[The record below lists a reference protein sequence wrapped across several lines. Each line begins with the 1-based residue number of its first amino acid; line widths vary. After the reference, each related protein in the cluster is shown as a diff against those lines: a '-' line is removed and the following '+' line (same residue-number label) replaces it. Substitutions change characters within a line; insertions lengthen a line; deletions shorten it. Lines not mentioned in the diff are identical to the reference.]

1 MLKHLF
7 KRTCIAIPTLLLVL
21 TIVFFLMRMI
31 PGSPAEAI
39 LRGDDVTQE
48 DIEELEEAMGLN
60 DPIPVQYVRYLGNI
74 LTGNWGNSYVYT
86 DKPVFTRMLERWE
99 PAIFMAIMAT
109 IITVVL
115 AFPIGIIS
123 ATHRNSLGDYLTT
136 TSAIAMQS
144 IPTICWSLL
153 LIYFFAYKIPIFR
166 TAGYVYIADG
176 GFAKAIYSI
185 MLPSLA
191 LGLHHVAGQV
201 RYVRTTM
208 LDVMNQDYVRTA
220 KSKGLPQYKI
230 YYKHAMKNTL
240 NITGSMVISSF
251 VGMLGGTS
259 VTEKAFNISGLGTLA
274 VTSLSN
280 RDYNQEQAIV
290 IWSSTISVL
299 MGLFMDCFYY
309 WLDPRIKYE

>member
-7 KRTCIAIPTLLLVL
+7 RRICIAIPTLLLVV

-31 PGSPAEAI
+31 PGSPAQYV
-39 LRGDDVTQE
+39 LTGDEITLE
-48 DIEELEEAMGLN
+48 DYEEWEEEKGLN
-60 DPIPVQYVRYLGNI
+60 DPIPVQYFRFLGDI
-74 LTGNWGNSYVYT
+74 ATGNWGNSYIY
-86 DKPVFTRMLERWE
+86 DEPVFERMLERWE

-109 IITVVL
+109 AVTVVI
-115 AFPIGIIS
+115 AFPVGILS
-123 ATHRNSLGDYLTT
+123 ATHRNSIGDYVTT

-153 LIYFFAYKIPIFR
+153 LIYFLGYKLRIFR
-166 TAGYVYIADG
+166 TGGFTYIADG
-176 GFAKAIYSI
+176 GFWKALYS
-185 MLPSLA
+185 MTLPALA

-220 KSKGLPQYKI
+220 KAKGLPQYKV

-251 VGMLGGTS
+251 VSMLGGTA
-259 VTEKAFNISGLGTLA
+259 VTEKAFSIFGLGSLA
-274 VTSLSN
+274 LQALSQ
-280 RDYNQEQAIV
+280 RDYSQEQAIV
-290 IWSSTISVL
+290 IWTSTISVL
-299 MGLFMDCFYY
+299 LGLFMDVFYY

>member
-1 MLKHLF
+1 MIKHCI
-7 KRTCIAIPTLLLVL
+7 RRICIAIPTLLLVL

-39 LRGDDVTQE
+39 LRGEDVTIE
-48 DIEELEEAMGLN
+48 DIEALEEAMGLN
-60 DPIPVQYVRYLGNI
+60 DPIPVQYVRYLYQI
-74 LTGNWGNSYVYT
+74 ASGNWGNSNIY
-86 DKPVFTRMLERWE
+86 DKPVFERMLERWE

-109 IITVVL
+109 AITIVL
-115 AFPIGIIS
+115 AFPIGILS
-123 ATHRNSLGDYLTT
+123 ATHRNSLGDYITT

-144 IPTICWSLL
+144 IPTICWCLL
-153 LIYFFAYKIPIFR
+153 LIYFFGYKIPIFK
-166 TAGYVYIADG
+166 TGGYTYIEDG
-176 GFAKAIYSI
+176 GFWKALYS
-185 MLPSLA
+185 MTLPAFA

-208 LDVMNQDYVRTA
+208 LDVLNQDYIRTA

-240 NITGSMVISSF
+240 NITGSMVFSSF
-251 VGMLGGTS
+251 VGMLGGTAVS
-259 VTEKAFNISGLGTLA
+259 EKAFNIFGLGQLA
-274 VTSLSN
+274 VNSLSS

-299 MGLFMDCFYY
+299 MGVFMDCFYY
-309 WLDPRIKYE
+309 WLDPRIKFE

>member
-1 MLKHLF
+1 
-7 KRTCIAIPTLLLVL
+7 LLLVL

-31 PGSPAEAI
+31 PGSPAEYI
-39 LRGDDVTQE
+39 LKGEDVTQE

-60 DPIPVQYVRYLGNI
+60 DPIPVQYVRYIGEI
-74 LTGNWGNSYVYT
+74 VTGNWGNSYIY
-86 DKPVFTRMLERWE
+86 DKPVFERMLERWE

-109 IITVVL
+109 VITVVI
-115 AFPIGIIS
+115 AFPVGILS
-123 ATHRNSLGDYLTT
+123 ATHRNSLGDYITT

-153 LIYFFAYKIPIFR
+153 LIYFFGYKIPIFR
-166 TAGYVYIADG
+166 TGGYHYIEDTN
-176 GFAKAIYSI
+176 FWKAVYSI
-185 MLPSLA
+185 TLPSLA

-208 LDVMNQDYVRTA
+208 LDVLNQDYVRTA
-220 KSKGLPQYKI
+220 KSKGLPQYKV

-251 VGMLGGTS
+251 VSMLGGTA
-259 VTEKAFNISGLGTLA
+259 VTEKAFNINGLGSLA
-274 VTSLSN
+274 VSSLSL
-280 RDYNQEQAIV
+280 RDYSQEQAIV
-290 IWSSTISVL
+290 IWSSTVSVM
-299 MGLFMDCFYY
+299 MGVFMDVFYY

>member
-7 KRTCIAIPTLLLVL
+7 RRTCIAIPTLLLVV

-31 PGSPAEAI
+31 PGSPAEYI
-39 LRGDDVTQE
+39 LTGDDVTKE
-48 DIEELEEAMGLN
+48 DIEALEEAMGLN
-60 DPIPVQYVRYLGNI
+60 DPIPEQYVRFLGQI
-74 LTGNWGNSYVYT
+74 VTGNWGNSYIYEE
-86 DKPVFTRMLERWE
+86 PVFERMMERWE

-109 IITVVL
+109 IVTVVI
-115 AFPIGIIS
+115 AFPTGILS
-123 ATHRNSLGDYLTT
+123 ATHRNSIGDYITT

-144 IPTICWSLL
+144 IPTVCWCLL
-153 LIYFFAYKIPIFR
+153 LVYFFGYKIEIFR
-166 TAGYVYIADG
+166 TGGYHYIADK
-176 GFAKAIYSI
+176 GFWRAVYSI
-185 MLPSLA
+185 TLPALA

-220 KSKGLPQYKI
+220 KSKGLPQYKV

-251 VGMLGGTS
+251 VGMLGGTA
-259 VTEKAFNISGLGTLA
+259 VTEKAFSIFGLGSLA
-274 VTSLSN
+274 VQAMSQ
-280 RDYNQEQAIV
+280 RDYSQEQAIV

-299 MGLFMDCFYY
+299 MGLFMDVFYY

>member
-7 KRTCIAIPTLLLVL
+7 RRTCIAIPTLLIVL

-31 PGSPAEAI
+31 PGSPAEVI
-39 LRGDDVTQE
+39 LGSGDDVTKE
-48 DIEELEEAMGLN
+48 DIEALEDALGLN
-60 DPIPVQYVRYLGNI
+60 DPLPEQYIRFIGQI
-74 LTGNWGNSYVYT
+74 ATGNWGDSYIHG
-86 DKPVFTRMLERWE
+86 KPVFERMMARWE

-109 IITVVL
+109 AITVVI
-115 AFPIGIIS
+115 AFPVGILS
-123 ATHRNSLGDYLTT
+123 ATHRNSIGDYITT

-153 LIYFFAYKIPIFR
+153 LIYFFTYKIPIFR
-166 TAGYVYIADG
+166 SGYVYIADR
-176 GFAKAIYSI
+176 GFFKAMIS
-185 MLPSLA
+185 MTLPALS

-220 KSKGLPQYKI
+220 KSKGLPQYKV
-230 YYKHAMKNTL
+230 YYKHALKNTL
-240 NITGSMVISSF
+240 NITGTMVISSF
-251 VGMLGGTS
+251 VGMLGGTA
-259 VTEKAFNISGLGTLA
+259 VTEKAFSIYGLGTLA
-274 VTSLSN
+274 VEALSQ
-280 RDYNQEQAIV
+280 RDYSQEQAIV
-290 IWSSTISVL
+290 IWSSTVSVL